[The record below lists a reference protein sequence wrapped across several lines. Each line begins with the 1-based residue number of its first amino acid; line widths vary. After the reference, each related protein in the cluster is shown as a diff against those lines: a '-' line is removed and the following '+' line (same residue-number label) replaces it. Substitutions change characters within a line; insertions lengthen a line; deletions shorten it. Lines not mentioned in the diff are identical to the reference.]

1 MLQRYELYNKGLG
14 MQNKCRV
21 GRGNYKKE
29 FIEEVVKEQMCG
41 IYFRKIWA

>member
-21 GRGNYKKE
+21 GQGNCKKKE
-29 FIEEVVKEQMCG
+29 FIEEVV
-41 IYFRKIWA
+41 R